1 MKVTIEIEVPEDMD
15 LEHTLECVTDAM
27 FMSDCV
33 TAKEEYFVIKVI
45 QSIQKQYEIRNRIE

>member
-1 MKVTIEIEVPEDMD
+1 MKVTIEIEVPEDLD

-33 TAKEEYFVIKVI
+33 TAKEEYFVIKLI
-45 QSIQKQYEIRNRIE
+45 QEIQKQKDNERD

>member
-1 MKVTIEIEVPEDMD
+1 MKITITIEVPEDLD

-33 TAKEEYFVIKVI
+33 TTKEEYFVIEVI
-45 QSIQKQYEIRNRIE
+45 QSIQKQAEK

>member
-1 MKVTIEIEVPEDMD
+1 MKIKIEIDVPEGLD

-33 TAKEEYFVIKVI
+33 TTKEEYFVIKVI
-45 QSIQKQYEIRNRIE
+45 QAIQKQAEHG

>member
-1 MKVTIEIEVPEDMD
+1 MKVTIEIEVPEELD

-45 QSIQKQYEIRNRIE
+45 QSIQKQNEIRNRIE

>member
-15 LEHTLECVTDAM
+15 LEHTLECVTEAL

-33 TAKEEYFVIKVI
+33 TAKEEYFVIKLI
-45 QSIQKQYEIRNRIE
+45 QAIQKQNEIRNRIE

>member
-1 MKVTIEIEVPEDMD
+1 MKITITIEVPEDMD

-33 TAKEEYFVIKVI
+33 TKKEEYFVIELI
-45 QSIQKQYEIRNRIE
+45 QAIQKQAEK